1 MLKKTVNKARVRC
14 EFDFFLDGSVLADTV
29 HSGVTEFRTFLE
41 IDSPESEEDVAR
53 LIRTAKRGCY
63 AEQLV
68 QTPVPLVSSY
78 TLNGRSITVDL

>member
-29 HSGVTEFRTFLE
+29 NSGVTEFRSFLE
-41 IDSPESEEDVAR
+41 IESPESEEDVAR

-78 TLNGRSITVDL
+78 TLNGRSITVDV